1 MARGDPGFPRPLNAV
16 QSSMSS
22 TKAGARLDSPRFHLL
37 QGMYLDV
44 GFVTQLQV
52 GKIFSA
58 VPLLVAREC
67 LPGFRY
73 MQRRAIPRTTSRN
86 LKGGDRLRF
95 EPNLGLG
102 ALLFEGSTG
111 VQQWGRHWPNNFRW
125 CLSGFITYQA
135 SMHACNGSLLIY
147 LEFTPSEFQTKNLPL
162 YSSPGPDNFI
172 PV

>member
-1 MARGDPGFPRPLNAV
+1 MARGDPGFPTPLNAV

-22 TKAGARLDSPRFHLL
+22 TKAAALLDSHRLHLL
-37 QGMYLDV
+37 QGMFLDV

-67 LPGFRY
+67 LPGLRY
-73 MQRRAIPRTTSRN
+73 MQRWAIRRTTSRN
-86 LKGGDRLRF
+86 LKGGGRLRF
-95 EPNLGLG
+95 DPNLGLW

-125 CLSGFITYQA
+125 CFSGFITYKA

-147 LEFTPSEFQTKNLPL
+147 LEFWPSEFP
-162 YSSPGPDNFI
+162 
-172 PV
+172 

>member
-1 MARGDPGFPRPLNAV
+1 MWHSQVHPQNNVQCTAAVPCITTRETHMARGDPGFPTPLNAV

-102 ALLFEGSTG
+102 ALLLKDRLVCSSGEGTG
-111 VQQWGRHWPNNFRW
+111 RTT
-125 CLSGFITYQA
+125 SGGAYQGSSHTRPPCTLA
-135 SMHACNGSLLIY
+135 MEAC
-147 LEFTPSEFQTKNLPL
+147 
-162 YSSPGPDNFI
+162 
-172 PV
+172 